1 MDIPNMQNAGSLVVL
16 GSINADHILNLQSFP
31 SPGETVTG
39 NHYQVAFGG
48 KGANQAVA
56 AGRSG
61 ANIAFIAC
69 TGDDSIGESVRQQ
82 LATDNIDISP
92 VSVIKGESTGVALIF
107 VNGEGENVI
116 GIHAGANA
124 ALSPALVE
132 AQRERIA
139 NASALLMQL
148 ESPLESVMAAAKIAH
163 QNKTIVA
170 LNPAP
175 ARELPDELLALV
187 DIITPNETE
196 AEKLTGIRVENDEDA
211 AKAAQVLHEKGIR
224 TVLITLGSRGV
235 WASVNGE
242 GQRVPGFRVQAV
254 DTIAAGDTFNGA
266 LITALLEEKPLPE
279 AIRFAHAAAA
289 ITAKVEAAIKELN
302 YAPSALARSLK
313 LNQTHTIGMLITAST
328 NPFYSELVRGV
339 ERSCFERGYSLVLCN
354 TEGDEQRMNRNL
366 ETLMQKRVDGLLLLC
381 TETHQPSREIMQ
393 RYPTVPTVMM
403 DWAPFDGDSDL
414 IQDNSLLG
422 GDLATQ
428 YLIDKGHTRIAC
440 ITGPLDK
447 TPARLRLEG
456 YRAAMKRAG
465 LNIPDGY
472 EVTGDFEFNGGFDAM
487 RQLLSHPLRPQAVFT
502 GNDAMA
508 VGVYQALYQAELQV
522 PQDIAVI
529 GYDDIELASFMTPP
543 LTTIHQPKDELG
555 ELAID
560 VLIHRITQPTLQQQR
575 LQLTPILME
584 RGSA

>member
-1 MDIPNMQNAGSLVVL
+1 MATMKDVARLAGVSTSTVSHV
-16 GSINADHILNLQSFP
+16 INKDRF
-31 SPGETVTG
+31 
-39 NHYQVAFGG
+39 
-48 KGANQAVA
+48 
-56 AGRSG
+56 
-61 ANIAFIAC
+61 
-69 TGDDSIGESVRQQ
+69 
-82 LATDNIDISP
+82 
-92 VSVIKGESTGVALIF
+92 VSE
-107 VNGEGENVI
+107 
-116 GIHAGANA
+116 
-124 ALSPALVE
+124 
-132 AQRERIA
+132 
-139 NASALLMQL
+139 
-148 ESPLESVMAAAKIAH
+148 
-163 QNKTIVA
+163 
-170 LNPAP
+170 
-175 ARELPDELLALV
+175 
-187 DIITPNETE
+187 
-196 AEKLTGIRVENDEDA
+196 
-211 AKAAQVLHEKGIR
+211 
-224 TVLITLGSRGV
+224 
-235 WASVNGE
+235 
-242 GQRVPGFRVQAV
+242 
-254 DTIAAGDTFNGA
+254 
-266 LITALLEEKPLPE
+266 
-279 AIRFAHAAAA
+279 A

-313 LNQTHTIGMLITAST
+313 VNQTHTIGMLITAST

-560 VLIHRITQPTLQQQR
+560 VLIHRITQSTLQQQR

>member
-1 MDIPNMQNAGSLVVL
+1 MKDVARLAGVSTSTVSHV
-16 GSINADHILNLQSFP
+16 INKDRF
-31 SPGETVTG
+31 
-39 NHYQVAFGG
+39 
-48 KGANQAVA
+48 
-56 AGRSG
+56 
-61 ANIAFIAC
+61 
-69 TGDDSIGESVRQQ
+69 
-82 LATDNIDISP
+82 
-92 VSVIKGESTGVALIF
+92 VSE
-107 VNGEGENVI
+107 
-116 GIHAGANA
+116 
-124 ALSPALVE
+124 
-132 AQRERIA
+132 
-139 NASALLMQL
+139 
-148 ESPLESVMAAAKIAH
+148 
-163 QNKTIVA
+163 
-170 LNPAP
+170 
-175 ARELPDELLALV
+175 
-187 DIITPNETE
+187 
-196 AEKLTGIRVENDEDA
+196 
-211 AKAAQVLHEKGIR
+211 
-224 TVLITLGSRGV
+224 
-235 WASVNGE
+235 
-242 GQRVPGFRVQAV
+242 
-254 DTIAAGDTFNGA
+254 
-266 LITALLEEKPLPE
+266 
-279 AIRFAHAAAA
+279 A

-440 ITGPLDK
+440 ITGPLD
-447 TPARLRLEG
+447 
-456 YRAAMKRAG
+456 
-465 LNIPDGY
+465 
-472 EVTGDFEFNGGFDAM
+472 
-487 RQLLSHPLRPQAVFT
+487 
-502 GNDAMA
+502 
-508 VGVYQALYQAELQV
+508 
-522 PQDIAVI
+522 IAVI